1 MRAFVTGAT
10 GFIGGRLVDR
20 LLKDGHDVIAL
31 VRTREDNLPDKVK
44 IVKGD
49 ITDSSTFQ
57 SFMKGCDRL
66 YHLAAKITFDT
77 RQLDELLRIN
87 GAGTGE
93 VLKAAAQAQVKRS
106 VVVSS
111 ACALGLSYS
120 EDHVLDEQAG
130 LDEKLASKNPYMASK
145 IEAEREAVKAAKEME
160 VTIVNPTTVYGAGD
174 RTLNSGAMIKQVA
187 NSRIIPAPPGG
198 SNVVDVDDV
207 VEGII
212 AAGER
217 GRSGSRYTLG
227 GENLLF
233 TDIIK
238 TIGGVVEHSPVIVP
252 VPGFLR
258 VPMAFSAG
266 VFGRLTGSRF
276 ITPQIIGDMFAYKY
290 YSSEGAE
297 QELGWRAKRS
307 FKESVAM
314 AWRFYKDNGLA

>member
-1 MRAFVTGAT
+1 MRALVTGAT

-31 VRTREDNLPDKVK
+31 VRAREDSLPDKVK

-57 SFMKGCDRL
+57 SSIMACDRL

-77 RQLDELLRIN
+77 RRLDELLRVN
-87 GAGTGE
+87 GAGTRE
-93 VLKAAAQAQVKRS
+93 VLKAASRAHIRRS

-111 ACALGLSYS
+111 ACTLGLSYS
-120 EDHVLDEQAG
+120 ENHALDETAG
-130 LDEKLASKNPYMASK
+130 LDEELASENPYMASK
-145 IEAEREAVKAAKEME
+145 AEAEREAVKAAKEME

-187 NSRIIPAPPGG
+187 HSRIIPAPPGG

-217 GRSGSRYTLG
+217 GRSGLRYTLG

-238 TIGGVVEHSPVIVP
+238 GIGGVVGHTPLIVP
-252 VPGFLR
+252 VPGYLR
-258 VPMAFSAG
+258 GAMAFSAG
-266 VFGRLTGSRF
+266 VFGRLANSRF

-290 YSSEGAE
+290 YSSERAE
-297 QELGWRAKRS
+297 QELGWRAKRP
-307 FKESVAM
+307 FKQSVAM

>member
-20 LLKDGHDVIAL
+20 LLEDGHDVIAL
-31 VRTREDNLPDKVK
+31 VRAREESLPDKVQ

-57 SFMKGCDRL
+57 SSMRDCDRL

-77 RQLDELLRIN
+77 RQLDELLRVN
-87 GAGTGE
+87 GAGTRE
-93 VLKAAAQAQVKRS
+93 VLKAAMRSGVKRS

-120 EDHVLDEQAG
+120 KENVLDEQTG
-130 LDEKLASKNPYMASK
+130 LDENLVKNNPYMASK
-145 IEAEREAVKAAKEME
+145 VEAEREAVKAAKEME

-187 NSRIIPAPPGG
+187 GSRIIPAPPGG

-212 AAGER
+212 MAGER
-217 GRSGSRYTLG
+217 GRSGARYTLG

-233 TDIIK
+233 ADIIK
-238 TIGGVVEHSPVIVP
+238 SIGGVVGHTPLVVP

-258 VPMAFSAG
+258 VPMAFCAG

-290 YSSEGAE
+290 YSSEKAE

-307 FKESVAM
+307 FRQSVAM
-314 AWRFYKDNGLA
+314 AWRFYKSNGLA